1 MTDVKRG
8 QYYLGNQNL
17 PTPDA
22 EFEWTPKMMSDLKKS
37 KKNILHFAENFFYI
51 ISEKGR
57 HPIKLHS
64 YQKKVIRKMRD
75 DRFFI
80 LLASRQVGKTT
91 LMTVYALWNACF
103 NDDQR
108 VLIVANKEGTAIE
121 IFKRVRMAYEE
132 LPNWLKPGVTEY
144 GKTSMTLGNGTTIGI
159 STTTGTAARG
169 QSCNVLILDELAF
182 IDNHLVEEF
191 WKSVY
196 PIISSFKKS
205 KIFISST
212 PNGTE
217 NLFHKLYTGATNNTN
232 GWSHARIDW
241 WEVPGRDDEWKAEQ
255 VRNMGSQEAFDQ
267 EFGCQ
272 FLQTGE
278 STIDDQLYETM
289 KNTCHDPEFIFDDGK
304 YLLWEEPDPD
314 NIYVVGVDVSEGVG
328 LDASCIQI
336 LDITHLSNIKQV
348 AVYHNNNI
356 SPYQFTKK
364 VYEIL
369 QHWGSPLAAIE
380 RNNCGAQV
388 VDNLAN
394 EFGYRNIVSFSPTV
408 KGRTAERL
416 GVIAH
421 TNTKYKGVVNMR
433 YWLTQLKCINIFDKS
448 LVHELKNFV
457 RYPNG
462 TWKARTGN
470 YFDDRVMSLI
480 WSLIVLETSV
490 VDKYFEVEQYD
501 DNEKPLKL
509 RELDYGVKE
518 FVNPLS
524 LYQNQK
530 TGKTIDTVPVV
541 FGMGEQ
547 INMDLADLEADGWES
562 LH

>member
-1 MTDVKRG
+1 MNKKS
-8 QYYLGNQNL
+8 QFYLGNQNL

-22 EFEWTPKMMSDLKKS
+22 EFEWTPQMLADLRKS

-57 HPIKLHS
+57 HPIKLHN
-64 YQKKVIRKMRD
+64 YQRKVIRQMRD
-75 DRFFI
+75 NRFYI

-108 VLIVANKEGTAIE
+108 ILVVANKEGTAIE
-121 IFKRVRMAYEE
+121 IFKRIRMAYEE

-182 IDNHLVEEF
+182 IDNNLVEEF

-217 NLFHKLYTGATNNTN
+217 NLFHKLYTGAINKSN
-232 GWSHARIDW
+232 GWESGRIDW
-241 WEVPGRDDEWKAEQ
+241 WEVPGRDEEWKQEQ
-255 VRNMGSQEAFDQ
+255 IRNMGSQEAFDQ

-278 STIDDQLYETM
+278 STIDDELYETM
-289 KNTCHDPEFIFDDGK
+289 KNTCHDPQFVFDDGK
-304 YLLWEEPDPD
+304 YLLWEEPNPD
-314 NIYVVGVDVSEGVG
+314 NIYVAGVDVSEGVN
-328 LDASCIQI
+328 LDASCLQI

-348 AVYHNNNI
+348 AVYHDNTI
-356 SPYQFTKK
+356 SPYLFTKK

-394 EFGYRNIVSFSPTV
+394 EFGYRNIVSFSPTI

-416 GVIAH
+416 GVVAH
-421 TNTKYKGVVNMR
+421 TNTKFKGVVNMR
-433 YWLTQLKCINIFDKS
+433 YWLTQLKSVTIFDKA

-462 TWKARTGN
+462 TWKAREGN
-470 YFDDRVMSLI
+470 YFDDRVMSFI
-480 WSLIVLETSV
+480 WGLIVLENSV
-490 VDKYFEVEQYD
+490 VEQYFEIEQYD
-501 DNEKPLKL
+501 DNERPLKL
-509 RELDYGVKE
+509 RELDYGIKE
-518 FVNPLS
+518 FINPLS
-524 LYQNQK
+524 MYTNQK
-530 TGKTIDTVPVV
+530 SGEMVDANPML
-541 FGMGEQ
+541 FGEASY
-547 INMDLADLEADGWES
+547 IESEIADLEQQGWS
-562 LH
+562 RLN